1 VDEGGAAAGR
11 DRRGDATA
19 GARVKLLALA
29 VSGRGVVPP
38 DEPAVFADDEGFLRG
53 RAAFETTRVY
63 GGKPFRLDE
72 HLDRFANSAARL
84 NLPPL
89 DRGIFHELTG
99 QALAAAAEPDCF
111 VRLYMTPGREGQER
125 PVALVLVESLP
136 PELEETRA
144 RGIRVISLPL
154 GNEPSLLGG
163 VKSTSYALTMVAVD
177 EAKRRGCDDAVFLGP
192 QGVVLE
198 GPTTNIWW
206 RRGGTLYTPA
216 VELGILQGVT
226 RGALIELAV
235 GAGYQV
241 EVGVYPLAELAAAE
255 EAFTS
260 SAVREVMP
268 VVAIDGRPIGDGD
281 PGSAARELQA
291 ELRRCA
297 SSS

>member
-1 VDEGGAAAGR
+1 M
-11 DRRGDATA
+11 T
-19 GARVKLLALA
+19 LLALA
-29 VSGRGVVPP
+29 VSGRGVVDP
-38 DEPAVFADDEGFLRG
+38 DTPAVFADDEGFLRG

-72 HLDRFANSAARL
+72 HLERFANSAARL
-84 NLPPL
+84 NLSPL
-89 DRGIFHELTG
+89 DRALFHELTAE
-99 QALAAAAEPDCF
+99 ALAAAGEPDCF
-111 VRLYMTPGREGQER
+111 VRLYLTPGREGQGE

-154 GNEPSLLGG
+154 GQEPSLLGG
-163 VKSTSYALTMVAVD
+163 VKSTSYALNMVAVD
-177 EAKRRGCDDAVFLGP
+177 EAKRRGSDDAVFLGP

-206 RRGGTLYTPA
+206 RKGNVLSTPA
-216 VELGILQGVT
+216 LELGILQGVT
-226 RGALIELAV
+226 RGTLIELAV
-235 GAGYQV
+235 DKGYEV
-241 EVGVYPLAELAAAE
+241 EVGVYPLTALAEAE

-260 SAVREVMP
+260 SAVREVVP
-268 VVAIDGRPIGDGD
+268 VVALDGQAIGDGA
-281 PGSAARELQA
+281 PGHAARELQE